1 MIIHTPITLYLGNA
15 GRHESLVAGGGT
27 PSTGPII
34 PHPDHFGHGSFERH
48 EWHESDKS
56 RLHFPFAHRI
66 WMSFFLS
73 QFVSFCYVW
82 HCSFTCFCCQS
93 HGGERMYICREM
105 CHVPPSFHWVPRR
118 RQSIW
123 KGEGQRQVTE
133 NEDIA
138 QRGQG
143 LACARGPC
151 MTRFVGT
158 RGGWISWQA
167 QFFKTSDSGIWS
179 SLPGSYVHAVMPVW
193 QAHYWTIFC
202 GVSVCMGMEYSV
214 YLHFVGDS
222 GKVLCVSSGS
232 WRYLCVAE
240 GALGGLCFVNFCCC
254 PSQQE
259 GHMLTREHCK

>member
-1 MIIHTPITLYLGNA
+1 MTL
-15 GRHESLVAGGGT
+15 VM
-27 PSTGPII
+27 
-34 PHPDHFGHGSFERH
+34 GHLRDMNGMKAIKADCMFH
-48 EWHESDKS
+48 
-56 RLHFPFAHRI
+56 FAHRI

-73 QFVSFCYVW
+73 HYVSFCYVL
-82 HCSFTCFCCQS
+82 HCFTCVCCQS

-118 RQSIW
+118 RQWIW
-123 KGEGQRQVTE
+123 KGEGQRQLRE

-143 LACARGPC
+143 IACTPGPF

-158 RGGWISWQA
+158 RGAGFRGRRSFLRHRTLEFGVVYQDRMYTRWCLCGRRTIR
-167 QFFKTSDSGIWS
+167 QFLRSVG
-179 SLPGSYVHAVMPVW
+179 
-193 QAHYWTIFC
+193 
-202 GVSVCMGMEYSV
+202 VCMGTDYSV
-214 YLHFVGDS
+214 NLHFVGDS
-222 GKVLCVSSGS
+222 GRVLCVSSGS

-259 GHMLTREHCK
+259 GHIVDKGAL